1 MDLSTRY
8 FVWLIIQVSFAFLA
22 NEFMWFL
29 DGKPALAFAIANL
42 FRTVGFGIDENGFYY
57 STSMNWTGSAYMG
70 IVALTTVLLLIR
82 SNATLIEKSAGFSFL
97 TIPVSGAYA

>member
-1 MDLSTRY
+1 MP
-8 FVWLIIQVSFAFLA
+8 VWMCWGVSFVQFFITAAWATKNSGWIVVAEL
-22 NEFMWFL
+22 
-29 DGKPALAFAIANL
+29 FAIANL